1 MCRPKELGGRRCPQ
15 HTDPVKHSA
24 YNARRRELYAA
35 KKSGS
40 PKTCYIFPEIADGT
54 YDLYKGPQAFE
65 NFTAEAAA
73 LKNKL
78 SADSA
83 SPQEQEEILD
93 AIDKYTSFYDAE
105 VRAHLNGAVQ
115 KPGTAERAKKIV
127 EGLEKAFSLAPEIK
141 TPRLLYRG
149 LRVPESIP
157 SKEAASWIAS
167 NFPVGG
173 VISQKNYMSTTTNG
187 HVAAEK
193 FSNYGDQFDDDYD
206 TYEDRESVV
215 FEILST
221 KGIALGEGVSAF
233 DNGEEEVLVP
243 REARFKVVSMHS
255 SKLVSAQVD
264 EIDVKQV
271 FNKTIIRLVDVTDED
286 ES

>member
-1 MCRPKELGGRRCPQ
+1 MCRTKELGGRRCPQ
-15 HTDPVKHSA
+15 HTDPVKHAA

-35 KKSGS
+35 KKLDFPETRYS
-40 PKTCYIFPEIADGT
+40 FPEITDGA

-73 LKNKL
+73 LRDKL

-83 SPQEQEEILD
+83 SPQEQEEMLD
-93 AIDKYTSFYDAE
+93 AIDKYTSFYNVE
-105 VRAHLNGAVQ
+105 VRAYLNGAVQ
-115 KPGTAERAKKIV
+115 RPGTVECAKKIV
-127 EGLEKAFSLAPEIK
+127 EGLEKAFNLAPEVK

-157 SKEAASWIAS
+157 SEEAANWIAS

-173 VISQKNYMSTTTNG
+173 VISQKNYMSTTTSG

-193 FSNYGDQFDDDYD
+193 FSNYGDKFDDDYD
-206 TYEDRESVV
+206 TYEDRESVI

-233 DNGEEEVLVP
+233 DNGEEEILVP
-243 REARFKVVSMHS
+243 CEARFKVISMHS
-255 SKLVSAQVD
+255 NKTVLAQVD
-264 EIDVKQV
+264 EIDVKRV